1 MLCLQHAVFATQEA
15 SVDPLGLLRDTKLQ
29 HSLPLA
35 SAYAALLD
43 YPPTNEQLKRQRTR
57 LDHTN
62 REPLFTNF
70 NRLVVKGGATHGFC
84 QLAWWLVDIGGS
96 ACCHRLACAARFKK
110 ALPNTL
116 FASHTQ
122 RTL

>member
-1 MLCLQHAVFATQEA
+1 LHAGAFEGENMHQLFVSMPVQMVSPLSAGAAGVMLQEA

-43 YPPTNEQLKRQRTR
+43 YPPTNEQLKRQRAR
-57 LDHTN
+57 LDPTN

-70 NRLVVKGGATHGFC
+70 NR
-84 QLAWWLVDIGGS
+84 
-96 ACCHRLACAARFKK
+96 
-110 ALPNTL
+110 
-116 FASHTQ
+116 
-122 RTL
+122 

>member
-1 MLCLQHAVFATQEA
+1 MHCVKRGLLVWLLWLLLQEA

-43 YPPTNEQLKRQRTR
+43 YPPTNEQLKRQRAR
-57 LDHTN
+57 LDPTN

-70 NRLVVKGGATHGFC
+70 NR
-84 QLAWWLVDIGGS
+84 
-96 ACCHRLACAARFKK
+96 
-110 ALPNTL
+110 
-116 FASHTQ
+116 
-122 RTL
+122 

>member
-1 MLCLQHAVFATQEA
+1 MWAATSCLNVQEA

-43 YPPTNEQLKRQRTR
+43 YPPTNEQLKRQRAR
-57 LDHTN
+57 LDPGH

-70 NRLVVKGGATHGFC
+70 NRCEGRAHM
-84 QLAWWLVDIGGS
+84 QLCI
-96 ACCHRLACAARFKK
+96 
-110 ALPNTL
+110 
-116 FASHTQ
+116 
-122 RTL
+122 

>member
-1 MLCLQHAVFATQEA
+1 MNVQEA

-43 YPPTNEQLKRQRTR
+43 YPPTNEQLKRQRAR
-57 LDHTN
+57 LDPGH

-70 NRLVVKGGATHGFC
+70 NRCEGRAHM
-84 QLAWWLVDIGGS
+84 QLCI
-96 ACCHRLACAARFKK
+96 
-110 ALPNTL
+110 
-116 FASHTQ
+116 
-122 RTL
+122 

>member
-1 MLCLQHAVFATQEA
+1 MQEA

-43 YPPTNEQLKRQRTR
+43 YPPTNEQLKRQRAR
-57 LDHTN
+57 LDPAN

-70 NRLVVKGGATHGFC
+70 NRYDSGLWVGCSVLCSPAG
-84 QLAWWLVDIGGS
+84 
-96 ACCHRLACAARFKK
+96 
-110 ALPNTL
+110 
-116 FASHTQ
+116 
-122 RTL
+122 